1 MIDKLKTFI
10 EENNKEIRGKLLT
23 EINVEAS
30 ENEILVQSFLTK
42 EFKDKILEQLES
54 IYKYIEK
61 CNYKDIEN
69 LKSKLNLFLYRD
81 SSKLEDLIEENE
93 KAIEFLRDNKIEEN
107 NNQNN
112 NKIYELLRINNNLY
126 KIREYVKSQVTIVN
140 GDGGTGKTHLL
151 TKIANDLIY
160 KDVPTIIFYGQTIYN
175 FKENI
180 KDIEKKMKIQDF
192 FAEISKVAEQKNQ
205 TGIIILDAINEARQ
219 EQKDIIDYL
228 IENIKGKNIKLV
240 ISYRNGDLK
249 QPILSLLN
257 KYPNITLYGFSDTVE
272 AAVKFSEY
280 YNIEIGEILESNFA
294 SNPLILKIF
303 CEEYKNKGQEKGQRG
318 YNTATFIFE
327 RYFIRI
333 SQSIINELRIFSS
346 DGTIITGKLFW
357 NRIAKEIAQLMV
369 KECRTYLFIEEFEKI
384 VDNLNL
390 NIISSKIIEK
400 LVVHKLIEA
409 NNMYIGNNER
419 KITYKFSFQRQS
431 DYLIAR
437 YLLNT
442 KEKGE
447 SWDDFLNK
455 QSTIKMLEDN
465 MSLIETLVE
474 HIPIRTGKELF
485 EFYDDKKLY
494 SFNYSYLLG
503 LRYRSKESFGENIH
517 KKQKEILNYIKSA
530 NLSEEDFFDWMI
542 TISSSMLVTY
552 HPLNVVYYFSK
563 LMSKLRNNIRDMYL
577 KDFLYIDIIRTRIN
591 SISKIPYY
599 ANLNKFNND
608 LKRNFVQLFFWLLS
622 VSDREIRDKS
632 TKALTAFLASDLTL
646 IDELIEILSNVDDQY
661 IIERFICC
669 VHSAHILNNDKV
681 LLKKQYHKIEKIFCS
696 KQISNIRIRHYLMLL
711 NHLCYDKNIINTKKT
726 FKNICKKPILKI
738 EYISKRDFNKL
749 LNKTGKYNN
758 VMFSISH
765 MGDFERYVVEPR
777 IKDFIYYDKEI
788 YDIFRKEKQELIASL
803 TTKQKKL
810 YNKMIV
816 ISKQIDMNEKNLYEE
831 LDYNIDKIL
840 EISMYSN
847 NKYETLFNKS
857 LGERKKERLNN
868 INTSIEK
875 CKNKEIPE
883 ELYMAIMLKKMFSLG
898 YNKKIEQYDKNRY
911 NYDDR
916 HEHRIERIGKKYQWI
931 AFFELLGE
939 CMTNLRIK
947 KDAWHDY
954 YDFIDIDIDPLQYK
968 NQSQKIFDF
977 YDLYVKAIKE
987 SKINWEQE
995 KFNQTYDNINILDS
1009 LKRIE
1014 FVGKTFIP
1022 IHISE
1027 GITNKLNKK
1036 KCFYR
1041 LNTLKNNCITNYGKS
1056 ELNNVSMSYGTTYYR
1071 YNLYEMNTGIDEL
1084 VSIDE
1089 ERNVEEIWKECY
1101 IESEYD
1107 YSNIGITKENKNR
1120 RYMLL
1125 KYDVIKLL
1133 NLKYDYSGIYYD
1145 DIGIATIQ
1153 SPFDSDSTYFYL
1165 REDLYE
1171 NIIKQFN
1178 IIIGV
1183 YSEKEFETNNPK
1195 SFSKFEICCAI
1206 YAAYEYKDN
1215 DFKKI
1220 AIYKRDEDIII

>member
-1 MIDKLKTFI
+1 MIEKLKSFI
-10 EENNKEIRGKLLT
+10 EENNKEIREKLIT
-23 EINVEAS
+23 EINVESS
-30 ENEILVQSFLTK
+30 ENDILVQSFLTK
-42 EFKDKILEQLES
+42 NFKDKIKEQLES
-54 IYKYIEK
+54 IYKYIERYG
-61 CNYKDIEN
+61 YKNVEK
-69 LKSKLNLFLYRD
+69 LKSKLDLCFYKD
-81 SSKLEDLIEENE
+81 SSKLEDLVQENE
-93 KAIEFLRDNKIEEN
+93 KAIEFLRNNKAEEN
-107 NNQNN
+107 ANENN

-126 KIREYVKSQVTIVN
+126 RIKEYVKSQVIIVN

-175 FKENI
+175 FEENI

-192 FAEISKVAEQKNQ
+192 FVEIAKVAEQSNE
-205 TGIIILDAINEARQ
+205 TGIIIFDAINEARQ
-219 EQKDIIDYL
+219 EQIDIIDYL

-249 QPILSLLN
+249 QQVLSLLN
-257 KYPNITLYGFSDTVE
+257 NYPNITLYGFSDTVE

-303 CEEYKNKGQEKGQRG
+303 CEEYLNKGQEKGQRG

-333 SQSIINELRIFSS
+333 SQSIINELRIVSN
-346 DGTIITGKLFW
+346 DGTIITGKIFW

-369 KECRTYLFIEEFEKI
+369 KECRTYLFIQEFVTI

-390 NIISSKIIEK
+390 NISSSKIIEK

-442 KEKGE
+442 KEENE

-455 QSTIKMLEDN
+455 QTTIKMLEDN

-494 SFNYSYLLG
+494 GFNYSYLLG

-517 KKQKEILNYIKSA
+517 NKQKEILNYIKST
-530 NLSEEDFFDWMI
+530 NLIEEDFFDWMI

-552 HPLNVVYYFSK
+552 HPLNVVHYFSK
-563 LMSKLRNNIRDMYL
+563 LMSKLKNNIRDMYL

-599 ANLNKFNND
+599 ADLSKFNYN

-622 VSDREIRDKS
+622 VPDREIRDKS

-646 IDELIEILSNVDDQY
+646 IDELIDIISNVDDQY

-669 VHSAHILNNDKV
+669 VHSAHILNNDNS
-681 LLKKQYHKIEKIFCS
+681 LLRKHYHKIEKIFCL
-696 KQISNIRIRHYLMLL
+696 KQISNMRIRHYIMLL
-711 NHLCYDKNIINTKKT
+711 NHLCYDRNIVNTKKR
-726 FKNICKKPILKI
+726 FNNICKKPTLKI
-738 EYISKRDFNKL
+738 EYISKNDFYKL

-758 VMFSISH
+758 VRFSISH
-765 MGDFERYVVEPR
+765 MGDFARYIVESR
-777 IKDFIYYDKEI
+777 MRDFIYYDKKV
-788 YDIFRKEKQELIASL
+788 YDAFKKEKQELICSL
-803 TTKQKKL
+803 TTRQKYL
-810 YNKMIV
+810 YDKMLIT
-816 ISKQIDMNEKNLYEE
+816 SKQLEMNERNMYEE
-831 LDYNIDKIL
+831 VNYDINKIL
-840 EISMYSN
+840 ELSMNYSN
-847 NKYETLFNKS
+847 KWENLFNNS
-857 LGERKKERLNN
+857 LGKRKKEKLNN
-868 INTSIEK
+868 LNTNIEK
-875 CKNKEIPE
+875 CKDREIPE
-883 ELYMAIMLKKMFSLG
+883 QLYMTIILKKMFSLG
-898 YNKKIEQYDKNRY
+898 YNKKIEQYDKNKY
-911 NYDDR
+911 SYDR

-939 CMTNLRIK
+939 CMINLQIK

-954 YDFIDIDIDPLQYK
+954 YDFIDIDIDTLQYI
-968 NQSQKIFDF
+968 NQPQKIFDF
-977 YDLYVKAIKE
+977 YDLYIKAIKE
-987 SKINWEQE
+987 LKIDWDKEE
-995 KFNQTYDNINILDS
+995 FNQTYDNMNILDS

-1014 FVGKTFIP
+1014 FDGKTFIP

-1027 GITNKLNKK
+1027 RITNKLNEK

-1041 LNTLKNNCITNYGKS
+1041 LNTLKNNTITNYGKS
-1056 ELNNVSMSYGTTYYR
+1056 ELNNVSMSSGTTYYR
-1071 YNLYEMNTGIDEL
+1071 YNLYEINTGIDEL
-1084 VSIDE
+1084 IPSDE
-1089 ERNVEEIWKECY
+1089 EKNAEEIWKECY

-1107 YSNIGITKENKNR
+1107 CSNIGITKEGKNR
-1120 RYMLL
+1120 TYMLL
-1125 KYDVIKLL
+1125 KNDIIKLL

-1145 DIGIATIQ
+1145 DTGIATIQ
-1153 SPFDSDSTYFYL
+1153 SPFDSDSTYFYI
-1165 REDLYE
+1165 REDLYK
-1171 NIIKQFN
+1171 NILEQFN

-1195 SFSKFEICCAI
+1195 SFSKYEICCAI
-1206 YAAYEYKDN
+1206 DAAYEYKDD
-1215 DFKKI
+1215 DFKNI
-1220 AIYKRDEDIII
+1220 AIYKRDEEIII